1 MRRIQMKVVKRNS
14 QNKKY
19 FNKQQAKARKRE
31 LIPQLQEAYER
42 VKTARTPDE
51 FYSWQEKVEY
61 LAVELRKCESI

>member
-1 MRRIQMKVVKRNS
+1 MRRIQMNVVTRNS

-42 VKTARTPDE
+42 VKTAKTPDE
-51 FYSWQEKVEY
+51 FYNWQDRVEY

>member
-1 MRRIQMKVVKRNS
+1 MRRVKMNG
-14 QNKKY
+14 QNTGKRY

-42 VKTARTPDE
+42 VKTARTQDE
-51 FYSWQEKVEY
+51 FYNWQDKVEY